1 MPIGPAVEA
10 VLSRLAPA
18 GAPRAWQLTLEA
30 RRQLMRDQSLQV
42 GGPRAPVDSIR
53 DLRLGGVPVRL
64 YRPAGEGP
72 QPALVYLHGG
82 GWTLGGIETHDS
94 LCSRIAHQS
103 GWTVISV
110 GYRLA
115 PEHKFP
121 VPVFDCWA
129 ALHAVHAGA
138 VTLGIDAS
146 RIAVGGDSAG
156 GNLSAVMSLLARDYG
171 LPLAGQ
177 VLIYPVTDYVS
188 DRDSYRFDYLLSRA
202 DMELFWS
209 LYLNHGSEAGLPL
222 AAPIRA
228 ESLRG
233 LPPCLLLTAEY
244 DPLRDE
250 GEEYADRLAAADVP
264 VTAKRYRGMIHGF
277 VNMLAVV
284 PQSRDAVLQTAT
296 FLRHLDPCNPTEQKL
311 GPG

>member
-1 MPIGPAVEA
+1 M
-10 VLSRLAPA
+10 
-18 GAPRAWQLTLEA
+18 RAQFVQL
-30 RRQLMRDQSLQV
+30 

-53 DLRLGGVPVRL
+53 DLTLGGVPVRL

-72 QPALVYLHGG
+72 RPALIYLHGG
-82 GWTLGGIETHDS
+82 GWALGGIDTHDS
-94 LCSRIAHQS
+94 VCTHIAQQS

-121 VPVFDCWA
+121 IPVFDCWDAVQA
-129 ALHAVHAGA
+129 AHAGA
-138 VTLGIDAS
+138 EALGIDAS

-156 GNLSAVMSLLARDYG
+156 GNLSAVISLLARDYA
-171 LPLAGQ
+171 LPLAAQ
-177 VLIYPVTDYVS
+177 VLIYPVTDYLP
-188 DRDSYRFDYLLSRA
+188 DRESYEFDYLLSRA
-202 DMELFWS
+202 AMESFWS
-209 LYLNHGSEAGLPL
+209 LYLNHSSESALPL

-250 GEEYADRLAAADVP
+250 GEEYASRLADADVQ

-277 VNMLAVV
+277 VSMPAAV
-284 PQSRDAVLQTAT
+284 PQSQDALSQIAE
-296 FLRHLDPCNPTEQKL
+296 FLRHSATLPAGT
-311 GPG
+311 